1 MGYVPYVGLATH
13 RRATVRIHL
22 YFKRL
27 MIKQMIC
34 IKKKWVI
41 TANGIRAIAQPEMVG
56 ACTSQ

>member
-1 MGYVPYVGLATH
+1 MGYVPYVGFATR

-34 IKKKWVI
+34 MKKKMKKKMSRHNNLNQNCFVCL
-41 TANGIRAIAQPEMVG
+41 R
-56 ACTSQ
+56 